1 MTTQL
6 SVIKTN
12 LYDQDF
18 YLWIETTVKLLQE
31 NKFDQVDLLNLIEE
45 LQCMGKSQKNALKSN
60 LIVVLMHLLKYKYQP
75 EKRSN
80 SWLSSIFE
88 HRGRLEF
95 SLEDSPSLR
104 RYLSESLDK
113 CYQNARKQASLE
125 TGLNLNIFP
134 IDCPFTLEQTLDSD
148 YLPE

>member
-45 LQCMGKSQKNALKSN
+45 LECMGRSQKNALKSN
-60 LIVVLMHLLKYKYQP
+60 LIIVLMHLLKYKYQP
-75 EKRSN
+75 QKRSN
-80 SWLSSIFE
+80 SWLLTIFE
-88 HRGRLEF
+88 VE
-95 SLEDSPSLR
+95 
-104 RYLSESLDK
+104 Y
-113 CYQNARKQASLE
+113 
-125 TGLNLNIFP
+125 
-134 IDCPFTLEQTLDSD
+134 
-148 YLPE
+148 